1 MSTTTKRM
9 GKAGHAAWLP
19 ILIKPLILALSGAL
33 VAVLTWAAWPTSI
46 EHRDIESAY
55 AYDVSDLRV
64 LNGQADNIVFA
75 TVEEVVDS
83 DGDAVTTSFAV
94 QVTDVVK
101 GDLTG
106 RQVVQQLGFS
116 ETAGKTHTVSEDPDQ
131 PLLKPGTQVLLTLG
145 REPDGRN
152 TVMGGPRSVV
162 VLNDQIDRAALRA
175 ERVRAAKLAIP
186 VTDPAGSVVY
196 PIEEAAIHD

>member
-19 ILIKPLILALSGAL
+19 MILALSGAL